1 MTSASSA
8 RPARISLALD
18 GPAGAGKSSVA
29 REVARRLGYTYI
41 DTGAMYRAV
50 AYRALR
56 AGLQVGRDDAAIGRL
71 AGELR
76 FAFRSVGEE
85 QHLFVD
91 GEDVEAAIRTPQVG
105 NLSSPVSAI
114 PEVRRHLVAAQQ
126 EMARGGGVVMEGRDI
141 GTVVLPQAE
150 VKVFLTASEQER
162 ARRRQG
168 QLRDQGIERDLEQ
181 ILVEQRERD
190 ERDSRRALA
199 PLRQAEDAMLLVTD
213 GISKE
218 QAVEIIVG
226 WVREAEQ
233 SLAG

>member
-8 RPARISLALD
+8 RPTRISLALD

-199 PLRQAEDAMLLVTD
+199 PLRQAEDARLLVTD